1 MLLDESEG
9 SEEMKKVID
18 FILGFAKKVGE
29 DESMVYAY
37 KLTYGLLLSI
47 FPFLIFLLS
56 VIAYLGLDAGYILN
70 LMENSLPEEI
80 YELIS
85 GPVLDL
91 VLVQR
96 GSLLTAS
103 ILLAVYTASGGFRAF
118 MIAMNRAMD
127 FKDSRNIIKNYVL
140 SILWVI
146 QLAFSIL
153 VALVGIVF
161 GRTILNLISSYFPHF
176 PTEGFIN
183 LVRILLPV
191 GLILGLLILA
201 YMFIPVK
208 NVRFKYALPGAVFST
223 FVWILVTLGFQY
235 YINNFANYS
244 RFYGTLGAVIGL
256 LLWLLL
262 TSSIMVLGAELNA
275 YLIQYRNV
283 KRPYLRSFRE
293 WRKSMFKEPLKKE
306 EEASHELLLTETEEK
321 FQKLKDQLETS
332 DDQEPVE

>member
-1 MLLDESEG
+1 
-9 SEEMKKVID
+9 MKKAVA
-18 FILGFAKKVGE
+18 FIIGFIKKVGA

-37 KLTYGLLLSI
+37 RLTYGLLLSI

-70 LMENSLPEEI
+70 VMESSLPEEI

-103 ILLAVYTASGGFRAF
+103 IFAAVYTASGGFRAF

-127 FKDSRNIIKNYVL
+127 FKEDRNIIKKYVV
-140 SILWVI
+140 SFIWVV
-146 QLAFSIL
+146 QLAFAIL
-153 VALVGIVF
+153 VALIGIVF
-161 GRTILNLISSYFPHF
+161 GRTILSIISSYFPHF
-176 PTEGFIN
+176 PTEGLIN
-183 LVRILLPV
+183 LLRILLPV
-191 GLILGLLILA
+191 GLILGILTLA

-208 NVRFKYALPGAVFST
+208 SIRFKYAYPGAVFST
-223 FVWILVTLGFQY
+223 LVWILVTLGFQY

-275 YLIQYRNV
+275 YLILY
-283 KRPYLRSFRE
+283 KEIERPYIRPFRE
-293 WRKSMFKEPLKKE
+293 WRKSKSKESSSEKEAVLAPVPMSRTEGKFK
-306 EEASHELLLTETEEK
+306 
-321 FQKLKDQLETS
+321 KLKDHLEGS
-332 DDQEPVE
+332 EKEK

>member
-103 ILLAVYTASGGFRAF
+103 ILLAVYTASGGFRA
-118 MIAMNRAMD
+118 
-127 FKDSRNIIKNYVL
+127 
-140 SILWVI
+140 
-146 QLAFSIL
+146 
-153 VALVGIVF
+153 
-161 GRTILNLISSYFPHF
+161 
-176 PTEGFIN
+176 
-183 LVRILLPV
+183 
-191 GLILGLLILA
+191 
-201 YMFIPVK
+201 
-208 NVRFKYALPGAVFST
+208 
-223 FVWILVTLGFQY
+223 
-235 YINNFANYS
+235 
-244 RFYGTLGAVIGL
+244 
-256 LLWLLL
+256 
-262 TSSIMVLGAELNA
+262 
-275 YLIQYRNV
+275 
-283 KRPYLRSFRE
+283 
-293 WRKSMFKEPLKKE
+293 
-306 EEASHELLLTETEEK
+306 
-321 FQKLKDQLETS
+321 
-332 DDQEPVE
+332 

>member
-1 MLLDESEG
+1 
-9 SEEMKKVID
+9 MKKAID
-18 FILGFAKKVGE
+18 FILGFIKKVGE

-37 KLTYGLLLSI
+37 RLTYGLLLSI

-70 LMENSLPEEI
+70 LMENSLPKEI
-80 YELIS
+80 YEIIS

-103 ILLAVYTASGGFRAF
+103 IFAAVYTASGGFRAF

-127 FKDSRNIIKNYVL
+127 FKEDRNIIKKYVV
-140 SILWVI
+140 SFLWVV
-146 QLAFSIL
+146 QLAFAIL

-161 GRTILNLISSYFPHF
+161 GRTILNIISGYFPHF
-176 PTEGFIN
+176 PTEGFIT
-183 LVRILLPV
+183 LIRILLPV
-191 GLILGLLILA
+191 GLILGILILA

-208 NVRFKYALPGAVFST
+208 SIRFKYAYPGAVFST
-223 FVWILVTLGFQY
+223 LVWILVTLGFQY

-275 YLIQYRNV
+275 YLILYRKV
-283 KRPYLRSFRE
+283 ERPYLRSIRD
-293 WRKSMFKEPLKKE
+293 WRRSERIKDPEKKE
-306 EEASHELLLTETEEK
+306 EVQEPVPLSRTEGK
-321 FQKLKDQLETS
+321 FQKLKNHLES
-332 DDQEPVE
+332 SEENEAND